1 MRRLLPQPLMSVA
14 LVAAWV
20 LAHNRVTVATL
31 LLGGL
36 LGVALPLLTAR
47 FWPEYPRRVAY
58 GALLRLTAVVA
69 FDIAVANV
77 RVAALILGPRRRLHP
92 RFVVVPLAL
101 TSPYSITLLASI
113 ISLTRGAA
121 DQGALRT
128 PTAGDLRMLTLAVQ
142 IAVAMM
148 ATALLLNLYRL
159 LRGPRA
165 VDRVIALDTAYI
177 NTVALLV
184 LLGVW
189 RSSALYFEAAVVI
202 ALLGFVGT
210 LALCKLLQRGA
221 LVE

>member
-92 RFVVVPLAL
+92 RFVTVPLAL

-113 ISLTRGAA
+113 ISLTPGTISSN
-121 DQGALRT
+121 L
-128 PTAGDLRMLTLAVQ
+128 AGDR
-142 IAVAMM
+142 
-148 ATALLLNLYRL
+148 RS
-159 LRGPRA
+159 
-165 VDRVIALDTAYI
+165 
-177 NTVALLV
+177 LLV
-184 LLGVW
+184 HGLSVGD
-189 RSSALYFEAAVVI
+189 ADAAVRQI
-202 ALLGFVGT
+202 KERYERPLLEIFG
-210 LALCKLLQRGA
+210 C
-221 LVE
+221 